1 MTPLEFRRSLS
12 YLVQQARGS
21 HQTIQNHNAWIR
33 AAFTK
38 NGGPL
43 VTERMIEAQ
52 IDGLKQEAKAG
63 QGKVP
68 DEVDTSL
75 QVDFEA
81 LRRYLTASPQDKEII
96 DQMSREKAAPV
107 LQMVPQDKHSDIL
120 QQALIES
127 ARTYFSKGGKP
138 SS

>member
-21 HQTIQNHNAWIR
+21 HQPIQNHNAWLR

-52 IDGLKQEAKAG
+52 IDGLKQETKAG
-63 QGKVP
+63 KKKVP
-68 DEVDTSL
+68 NEVDTSL

-81 LRRYLTASPQDKEII
+81 LCRYLAASPQDKEII
-96 DQMSREKAAPV
+96 EQMSREKAAPV
-107 LQMVPQDKHSDIL
+107 LPIIPQDKHSDIL

-127 ARTYFSKGGKP
+127 ARAYFSKSKKP
-138 SS
+138 SI